1 MQYLFHNNDL
11 NDKQS
16 SLGITGIALNQETLA
31 FSTLSDQQIS
41 FTTATSYTPKA
52 VFGIIFGAHS
62 SNNVIVNIVYTISG
76 KNITWYVYSN
86 IAQKAVIRFNYIY

>member
-31 FSTLSDQQIS
+31 FSTLSDQQVS

-62 SNNVIVNIVYTISG
+62 SNNIILNIVYTISG
-76 KNITWYVYSN
+76 KKYNLVCI
-86 IAQKAVIRFNYIY
+86 

>member
-11 NDKQS
+11 NDKQN
-16 SLGITGIALNQETLA
+16 SLGITGIVLNQETLA
-31 FSTLSDQQIS
+31 FSTLPDQQVS
-41 FTTATSYTPKA
+41 FTTATLYTPKA

-76 KNITWYVYSN
+76 KNITWYVYCN

>member
-11 NDKQS
+11 NNKQS

-31 FSTLSDQQIS
+31 FSTLENQQVS
-41 FTTATSYTPKA
+41 FTTATSYIPKV

-76 KNITWYVYSN
+76 KNITWYVYCN